1 MLIVILLFNVFDTV
15 GRYSG
20 GLKVFPPRVV
30 IFLAILRTFFIITT
44 VGVALDW
51 APTSIFGSDAFKVAN
66 LVVFSI
72 SNGFVSTQCAI
83 IAPSCVKEDQKEQV
97 GIFVGLFIAL
107 GIVMG
112 SLVAIF
118 MAKVFE

>member
-1 MLIVILLFNVFDTV
+1 MVILLFNVFDTV
-15 GRYSG
+15 GRYTG
-20 GLKVFPPRVV
+20 GLKVFSPKLV
-30 IFLAILRTFFIITT
+30 IFLSLLRTVFILTT
-44 VGVALDW
+44 IGFALEW
-51 APTSIFGSDAFKVAN
+51 TPTSIFGSDLFKVLN

-118 MAKVFE
+118 MGKIFE

>member
-1 MLIVILLFNVFDTV
+1 MF
-15 GRYSG
+15 S
-20 GLKVFPPRVV
+20 PRLV
-30 IFLAILRTFFIITT
+30 IFLSILRTVLIITT
-44 VGVALDW
+44 IGFALDW
-51 APTSIFGSDAFKVAN
+51 APDSVFGSDVFKVTN
-66 LVVFSI
+66 LIVFSI

-118 MAKVFE
+118 MGNIFE